1 MSGLQQRA
9 ITTAGDHKVGFQIPQ
24 VGKAP
29 IEVSL
34 RRECFNPLLL
44 HAFAVEDRL
53 ERGARLFRVPFGPVD
68 DDDDFADFH
77 GFN

>member
-24 VGKAP
+24 VGKAS

-53 ERGARLFRVPFGPVD
+53 ERGARLFSVALGPVD